1 MQQRQEHPATMKILL
16 LDLYKLLFRITNNSI
31 FSIIVSVVY
40 ITFLNMVA
48 IYGLTQVLPAAKS
61 LQILFRFPFSAV
73 TGVLMLS
80 LAVWVMSPFKN
91 IKKEKKKPIGYWGL
105 IMYTCLAIII
115 YVYTK
120 YGNMLFQ

>member
-1 MQQRQEHPATMKILL
+1 M
-16 LDLYKLLFRITNNSI
+16 FRITNNSI
-31 FSIIVSVVY
+31 FSIVVSLVY

-48 IYGLTQVLPAAKS
+48 MFGLTQVWPDITS

-73 TGVLMLS
+73 TGVILLS

-91 IKKEKKKPIGYWGL
+91 IKKEKKKQIGYWGL
-105 IMYTCLAIII
+105 IMYTCLAVII

>member
-1 MQQRQEHPATMKILL
+1 MKILL

-31 FSIIVSVVY
+31 FSIVVSVVY

-73 TGVLMLS
+73 TAVIMLS